1 MLEKLKHINLL
12 EPRVVTGVEVRVQT
26 SSEVSFFYT
35 QIKNY
40 YGTITVK
47 KQNENEIDLENLVKE
62 VGKNKLIP
70 FSSNPPIVLTFT
82 GKQVIIKKIED
93 QTIDLEDDS
102 SLLQRVLPGAR
113 VNDVY
118 IQTFESGEG
127 VFVAVVKRNI
137 VDQVL
142 SQLKENGFY
151 IQEVILGPFAV
162 LSFKEQLNRSNQ
174 IQLPG
179 YQIQFDNDSSLRI
192 INSENIIGANTI
204 IGEEELSFNNII
216 SFSGAFAFFSGFQG
230 FNTIKVQSLQ
240 AEQTEIKFGI
250 YQMALLKLFLFLMF
264 FIGLTNYFLGVNYTN
279 AYEELQEATSEQK
292 QIYLTYQ
299 TKEQELLNRINL
311 LKNTGVYS
319 IGSLSYYAD
328 RIGGLIPKSI
338 KLLEMKIAPILKK
351 IKKDE
356 RVEISPNKLL
366 IKGVAPV
373 SLDLN
378 EWVLKLNNEE
388 WIQETIIVNYSQT
401 DRENPGIFNLEI
413 SLNG

>member
-1 MLEKLKHINLL
+1 MFQKLKHINLL
-12 EPRVVTGVEVRVQT
+12 EPRVITGVEVRVY
-26 SSEVSFFYT
+26 SVSEATFLYT

-47 KQNENEIDLENLVKE
+47 KQKDKELSLEELVQE
-62 VGKNKLIP
+62 VGKNKIIP
-70 FSSNPPIVLTFT
+70 FSANPPIVLTFT
-82 GKQVIIKKIED
+82 GKQVIVKKVDDE
-93 QTIDLEDDS
+93 TIDLKDDS
-102 SLLQRVLPGAR
+102 SVLQRVLPGAR

-118 IQTFESGEG
+118 LQTFDFEG
-127 VFVAVVKRNI
+127 NTFAAVIKKNI
-137 VDQVL
+137 VDQVIN
-142 SQLKENGFY
+142 QLKENGFY
-151 IQEVILGPFAV
+151 IQEVLLGPFAV
-162 LSFKEQLNRSNQ
+162 LSFKEQLAKNKQITLQGYRIQFEDDNQ
-174 IQLPG
+174 IKVT
-179 YQIQFDNDSSLRI
+179 
-192 INSENIIGANTI
+192 NSENTIGANAF

-216 SFSGAFAFFSGFQG
+216 SFSGAFAYFSGFNG
-230 FNTIKVQSLQ
+230 FNTVKIPLLDT
-240 AEQTEIKFGI
+240 EQTEIKFGI

-264 FIGLTNYFLGVNYTN
+264 FIGLTNYFLGVNYTK

-328 RIGGLIPKSI
+328 RVGGLLPESV

-366 IKGVAPV
+366 IKGVAPI
-373 SLDLN
+373 SIDLN
-378 EWVLKLNNEE
+378 EWVLKLNNED
-388 WIQETIIVNYSQT
+388 WVKETVIVNYSQT